1 MSMPM
6 SMSMSI
12 PASPSSLRRLLLWA
26 LLLSMGIGVLF
37 AQSIWTIRED
47 RQKFSKDTSTNL
59 AYVLDQTIART
70 IEAFDASLQ
79 GVVRELGNPEV
90 MAMAPTLRDK
100 MLFDNSLRASGVGSV
115 AVLDAQ
121 GNILID
127 SRSAV
132 PPQLNFSDRDYF
144 GALQDGSHVGLYVG
158 KPVRGRLSGR
168 YTLPLARAYY
178 HADGQFAGVVV
189 GTLLLS
195 YFNSLF
201 DQLNLGPQSS
211 LNLLRMD
218 GTVIARFP
226 YVEANVG
233 KSLAGSDTMRR
244 MQAER
249 SGAFSAKAVLD
260 GVSRQYVFRHIASYP
275 LVVNVAQSNHA
286 VLSAWRRSAWLLGSF
301 AAVLM
306 LACMGLA
313 ALFAREL
320 QRRQQVGLQLAQAE
334 HDLHTILDNLPS
346 MIAYWDHNLQ
356 NRFANQ
362 AYYAWYGVTPEAL
375 ARMSVPQLMDT
386 VSYAQSRPYLELALQ
401 GHAQSFERNM
411 VDAQCTERVCI
422 VNYTPDVDADGVRG
436 VFAQITDITERKR
449 MEQALFEEK
458 ERMRL
463 TLQSIGD
470 AVLCTDAQGCI
481 TYLNPVAERMTGW
494 QAFDAAGRHIDEVVP
509 LWVDGG
515 GAPVTISPLRQA
527 LAQARALGPTR
538 GVSLLRSDGQRF
550 EVEESAS
557 PITDLHGTVTGG
569 VMVLHDISEIATMA
583 ARLAHMAYYD
593 ALTDLPNRA
602 LLQDRAR
609 QALAQARRDGAGV
622 AVVYLDLD
630 GFKQVNDELGHDAGD
645 LLLAEFAR
653 RLRSA
658 VRANDTVSRHGGDEF
673 IVLLAGPANGARAA
687 VVARKIL
694 ATCDA
699 PFMLAGT
706 PARVGVSG
714 GIALFPP
721 HGDNFEVLSRHADAA
736 MYAAKRSGRG
746 RFCLYTDTDTTPEC
760 VAVADAQ
767 NIPDVGAPG
776 H

>member
-1 MSMPM
+1 MPM
-6 SMSMSI
+6 
-12 PASPSSLRRLLLWA
+12 PNFPSALRRLTLLALLA
-26 LLLSMGIGVLF
+26 LLLSLGIGVLF
-37 AQSIWTIRED
+37 ARVIWTIRED
-47 RQKFSKDTSTNL
+47 RQQFARQTSTNL
-59 AYVLDQTIART
+59 VYVLDQTIART

-79 GVVRELGNPEV
+79 GVVRELGSPEV
-90 MAMAPTLRDK
+90 MAMAPVLRDK
-100 MLFDNSLRASGVGSV
+100 MLFDNSLRTSGVGAV

-121 GNILID
+121 GNVLIN
-127 SRSAV
+127 SRGAMS
-132 PPQLNFSDRDYF
+132 PQLNFSDRDYF
-144 GALQDGSHVGLYVG
+144 RVLQSGSHAGLYIG
-158 KPVRGRLSGR
+158 KPVRGRLSGE

-189 GTLLLS
+189 GTLLLT

-211 LNLLRMD
+211 LNLFRMD

-233 KSLAGSDTMRR
+233 KSLAGSDSMRL

-249 SGAFSAKAVLD
+249 SGSFNAQAVLD
-260 GVSRQYVFRHIASYP
+260 GVFRQYVFRHIAGYP
-275 LVVNVAQSNHA
+275 LVVNVAQSDDA

-306 LACMGLA
+306 LACVGLA
-313 ALFAREL
+313 ALFVREL
-320 QRRQQVGLQLAQAE
+320 QRRQQASVRLLQAKR
-334 HDLHTILDNLPS
+334 DLRTILDNLPA
-346 MIAYWDHNLQ
+346 MVAYWDHDLR

-362 AYYAWYGVTPEAL
+362 AYQAWYGITSESL
-375 ARMSVPQLMDT
+375 ARMTILQLMDED
-386 VSYAQSRPYLELALQ
+386 SYAQSQPYIQLALQ
-401 GHAQSFERNM
+401 GQMQSFERSM
-411 VDAQCTERVCI
+411 VDVQGMERVCI
-422 VNYTPDVDADGVRG
+422 VTYTPDVEAGQVRG
-436 VFAQITDITERKR
+436 IFVQITDITERNR

-470 AVLCTDAQGCI
+470 AVLCTDAQACI

-494 QAFDAAGRHIDEVVP
+494 QAFDAAGRHIDEVAP
-509 LWVDGG
+509 LWLDGG
-515 GAPVTISPLRQA
+515 DTPHPISPLGQA
-527 LAQARALGPTR
+527 LEQARALGPTR
-538 GVSLLRSDGQRF
+538 GVFLQRNDGQRF

-557 PITDLHGTVTGG
+557 PITDLHGRVSGG
-569 VMVLHDISEIATMA
+569 VMVLHDISEIASMA

-609 QALAQARRDGAGV
+609 QALAQAQRDGTSV

-630 GFKQVNDELGHDAGD
+630 GFKQVNDTLGHDAGD

-653 RLRSA
+653 RLRAA
-658 VRANDTVSRHGGDEF
+658 VRANDTVSRQGGDEF
-673 IVLLAGPANGARAA
+673 VVLLAGPADGARAA

-714 GIALFPP
+714 GIALFPQ
-721 HGDNFEVLSRHADAA
+721 HGDSLEVLSRHADTA
-736 MYAAKRSGRG
+736 MYAAKRTGRG
-746 RFCLYTDTDTTPEC
+746 RFCLYSGSGTAPEC
-760 VAVADAQ
+760 VAVVAAGDATALVRT
-767 NIPDVGAPG
+767 PD
-776 H
+776 